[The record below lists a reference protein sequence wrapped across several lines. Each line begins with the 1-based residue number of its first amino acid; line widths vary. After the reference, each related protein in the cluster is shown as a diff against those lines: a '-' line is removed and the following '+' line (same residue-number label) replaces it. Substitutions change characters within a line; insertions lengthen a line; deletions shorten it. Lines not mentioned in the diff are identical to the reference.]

1 MKNPLRKRLPRELK
15 GELGKYLVVFILMV
29 LTIGMVSGFLV
40 ADGSMIVAYNDG
52 FEKYNIENGNFR
64 TNQQIYKSQKEE
76 IQNLGIKLYENFY
89 IEEPLDNGSTMR
101 FFKNRTEING
111 VCLMQGEFPKAT
123 GEIAIDRMYADNNE
137 LKVGDTLKS
146 QSGKKIWKITG
157 LVALSDYSCLFQNN
171 NDSMFD
177 SVKFGVS
184 VVTPEEFDTL
194 DQDKLQYNYSWIYD
208 KQPKTEKEEKD
219 VSEELMENIG
229 EIVTLEAFV
238 PRYLNQA
245 ITFTG
250 DDMGS
255 DKAMMIILLYIV
267 IVIMAFVFGI
277 TISNTIRRE
286 SGVIGTL
293 RASGYTRKELIRH
306 YMALPVLVTLV
317 GALVGNILGYTVFK
331 NVCAG
336 MYYGSYSLPTYVTVW
351 SAEAFLLTTVVPVII
366 MLVVN
371 YGVLRHKLRLSP
383 LKFLRRDLSGRKR
396 KKAIYLSPVIKIFSR
411 FRLRVIFQNMSN
423 YLVLFIG
430 ILFANLLLMF
440 GLLLP
445 SALSHYQVEIQ
456 NNMLAK
462 YQYMLQ
468 VPVSAASGNKFD
480 GLISLLEFY
489 MDSRTDNENAEEFS
503 AYSLNTLPGKYK
515 SEEVLLYGI
524 EPDSR
529 YVAIDFNDTKDIY
542 ESSENTTDTK
552 DRKDEAGNKVKADNK
567 NTANA
572 EKESAAVYI
581 SSAYADKFL
590 LHVGDTI
597 TLKEKYEKEKYSFKI
612 AGVYDYTAALCVFMS
627 RSELND
633 IFDLGEDYYSGYFSD
648 TELTDIKSQYI
659 GSVVDLDALTKIS
672 RQLDVSMGSMM
683 GMVNGFA
690 IVIYMVLIY
699 LLSKIIIEKN
709 AQSISM
715 VKILGYTNGE
725 ISRLYILSTSMVVV
739 LCLLLSLPLETVI
752 MKVLFRE
759 MMLSSISG
767 WITLWIDPMIYL
779 QMFAAGIVTYTVV
792 ALLEFRR
799 IKKVPMDEAL
809 KNVE

>member
-29 LTIGMVSGFLV
+29 ASIGFVSGFLV
-40 ADGSMIVAYNDG
+40 ADNSMLIAYNEG
-52 FEKYNIENGNFR
+52 FEKYNIEDGNFR
-64 TNQQIYKSQKEE
+64 TAEQVHKTQREE
-76 IQNLGIKLYENFY
+76 IEALGVKLYDNY
-89 IEEPLDNGSTMR
+89 YVEEPLDNGSTMR
-101 FFKNRTEING
+101 FFKNRQQVDKI
-111 VCLMQGEFPKAT
+111 CLMKGELPAGT
-123 GEIAIDRMYADNNE
+123 GEIAIDRMYADNNN
-137 LKVGDTLKS
+137 LSVGDTLR
-146 QSGKKIWKITG
+146 SGKRTWKITG

-177 SVKFGVS
+177 AVKFGVS
-184 VVTPEEFDTL
+184 VVTEEEFDSL
-194 DQDKLQYNYSWIYD
+194 DQEKLQYNYSWIYD
-208 KQPKTEKEEKD
+208 EKPKTEKEEKE
-219 VSEELMENIG
+219 VSEDLMEDMG
-229 EIVTLEAFV
+229 KIVTLEAFV

-250 DDMGS
+250 DDMGG
-255 DKAMMIILLYIV
+255 DKAMMIMLLYI
-267 IVIMAFVFGI
+267 IMVIMAFVFGI
-277 TISNTIRRE
+277 TISNTIRKE
-286 SGVIGTL
+286 AGVIGTL
-293 RASGYTRKELIRH
+293 RASGYTRQELILH
-306 YMALPVLVTLV
+306 YMTLPVLVTFV
-317 GALVGNILGYTVFK
+317 GALIGNILGYTILK
-331 NVCAG
+331 DVCAD

-351 SAEAFLLTTVVPVII
+351 NGEAFGLTTLVPVVI

-371 YGVLRHKLRLSP
+371 YEVLRHKLKLSP
-383 LKFLRRDLSGRKR
+383 LKFLRRDLSGRKQKR
-396 KKAIYLSPVIKIFSR
+396 AIYLSPKMKIFSR

-423 YLVLFIG
+423 YMVLFIG

-468 VPVSAASGNKFD
+468 VPVSAVSGNKFD

-489 MDSRTDNENAEEFS
+489 MDSRTDNEDAEEFS

-529 YVAIDFNDTKDIY
+529 YVTIDFNNTKD
-542 ESSENTTDTK
+542 K
-552 DRKDEAGNKVKADNK
+552 KDEAGNKEKADNK

-612 AGVYDYTAALCVFMS
+612 AGVYDYTAALCVFMP

-690 IVIYMVLIY
+690 IMIYMVLIY

-725 ISRLYILSTSMVVV
+725 ISKLYIMSTSLVVV
-739 LCLLLSLPLETVI
+739 FCLLLSLPLETVI

-767 WITLWIDPMIYL
+767 WITLWIDPMIYV
-779 QMFAAGIVTYTVV
+779 QMFAAGIITYGIV

-799 IKKVPMDEAL
+799 VKKVPMDEAL

>member
-29 LTIGMVSGFLV
+29 ASIGFVSGFLV
-40 ADGSMIVAYNDG
+40 ADNSMLIAYNEG
-52 FEKYNIENGNFR
+52 FGKYNIEDGNFR
-64 TNQQIYKSQKEE
+64 TAEQIHKTQREE
-76 IQNLGIKLYENFY
+76 IEALGVKLYDNY
-89 IEEPLDNGSTMR
+89 YVEEPLDNGSTMR
-101 FFKNRTEING
+101 FFKNRQQVDK
-111 VCLMQGEFPKAT
+111 VCLMKGELPART
-123 GEIAIDRMYADNNE
+123 GEIAIDRMYADNNN
-137 LKVGDTLKS
+137 LSVGDTLR
-146 QSGKKIWKITG
+146 SGKRTWKITG

-177 SVKFGVS
+177 AVKFGVS
-184 VVTPEEFDTL
+184 VVTEEEFDSL
-194 DQDKLQYNYSWIYD
+194 EQEKLQYNYSWIYD
-208 KQPKTEKEEKD
+208 EKPKTEKEEKE
-219 VSEELMENIG
+219 VSEDLMEDMG
-229 EIVTLEAFV
+229 KIVTLEAFV

-250 DDMGS
+250 DDMGG
-255 DKAMMIILLYIV
+255 DKAMMIMLLYI
-267 IVIMAFVFGI
+267 IMVIMAFVFGI
-277 TISNTIRRE
+277 TISNTIRKE
-286 SGVIGTL
+286 AGVIGTL
-293 RASGYTRKELIRH
+293 RASGYTRQELILH
-306 YMALPVLVTLV
+306 YMTLPVLVTFV
-317 GALVGNILGYTVFK
+317 GALIGNILGYTVLK
-331 NVCAG
+331 DVCAD

-351 SAEAFLLTTVVPVII
+351 NGEAFGITTLVPVVI

-371 YGVLRHKLRLSP
+371 YGVLRHKLKLSP
-383 LKFLRRDLSGRKR
+383 LKFLRRDLSGRKQKR
-396 KKAIYLSPVIKIFSR
+396 AIYLSPKMKIFSR

-423 YLVLFIG
+423 YMVLFIG

-468 VPVSAASGNKFD
+468 VPVSAVSGNKFD
-480 GLISLLEFY
+480 GLISQLEFY
-489 MDSRTDNENAEEFS
+489 MDSRTDNEDAEEFS

-529 YVAIDFNDTKDIY
+529 YVTIDFNNTKD
-542 ESSENTTDTK
+542 K
-552 DRKDEAGNKVKADNK
+552 KDEAGNKEKADNK

-612 AGVYDYTAALCVFMS
+612 AGVYGYTAALCVFMP

-690 IVIYMVLIY
+690 IMIYMVLIY

-725 ISRLYILSTSMVVV
+725 ISKLYIMSTSLVVV
-739 LCLLLSLPLETVI
+739 FCLLLSLPLETVI

-767 WITLWIDPMIYL
+767 WITLWIDPMIYV
-779 QMFAAGIVTYTVV
+779 QMFAAGIITYGIV

-799 IKKVPMDEAL
+799 VKKVPMDEAL

>member
-29 LTIGMVSGFLV
+29 ASIGFVSGFLV
-40 ADGSMIVAYNDG
+40 ADNSMLIAYNEG
-52 FEKYNIENGNFR
+52 FEKYNIEDGNFR
-64 TNQQIYKSQKEE
+64 TAEQVHKTQREE
-76 IQNLGIKLYENFY
+76 IEALGVKLYDNY
-89 IEEPLDNGSTMR
+89 YVEEPLDNGSTMR
-101 FFKNRTEING
+101 FFKNRQQVDK
-111 VCLMQGEFPKAT
+111 VCLMKGELPAGT
-123 GEIAIDRMYADNNE
+123 GEIAIDRMYADNNN
-137 LKVGDTLKS
+137 LSVGDTLR
-146 QSGKKIWKITG
+146 SGKRTWKITG

-177 SVKFGVS
+177 AVKFGVS
-184 VVTPEEFDTL
+184 VVTEEEFDSL
-194 DQDKLQYNYSWIYD
+194 DQEKLQYNYSWIYD
-208 KQPKTEKEEKD
+208 EKPKTEKEEKE
-219 VSEELMENIG
+219 VSEDLMEDMG
-229 EIVTLEAFV
+229 KIVTLEAFV

-250 DDMGS
+250 DDMGG
-255 DKAMMIILLYIV
+255 DKAMMIMLLYI
-267 IVIMAFVFGI
+267 IMVIMAFVFGI
-277 TISNTIRRE
+277 TISNTIRKE
-286 SGVIGTL
+286 AGVIGTL
-293 RASGYTRKELIRH
+293 RASGYTRQELILH
-306 YMALPVLVTLV
+306 YMTLPVLVTFV
-317 GALVGNILGYTVFK
+317 GALIGNILGYTVLK
-331 NVCAG
+331 DVCAD

-351 SAEAFLLTTVVPVII
+351 NGEAFGLTTLVPVVI

-371 YGVLRHKLRLSP
+371 YGVLRHKLKLSP
-383 LKFLRRDLSGRKR
+383 LKFLRRDLSGRKQKR
-396 KKAIYLSPVIKIFSR
+396 AIYLSPKMKIFSR

-423 YLVLFIG
+423 YMVLFIG

-468 VPVSAASGNKFD
+468 VPVSAVSGNKFD

-489 MDSRTDNENAEEFS
+489 MDSRTDNEDAEEFS

-529 YVAIDFNDTKDIY
+529 YVTIDFNNTKD
-542 ESSENTTDTK
+542 K
-552 DRKDEAGNKVKADNK
+552 KDEAGNKEKADNK

-590 LHVGDTI
+590 LHVWDTI

-612 AGVYDYTAALCVFMS
+612 AGVYDYTAALCVFMP

-690 IVIYMVLIY
+690 IMIYMVLVY

-725 ISRLYILSTSMVVV
+725 ISKLYIMSTSLVVV
-739 LCLLLSLPLETVI
+739 FCLLLSLPLETVI

-767 WITLWIDPMIYL
+767 WITLWIDPMIYV
-779 QMFAAGIVTYTVV
+779 QMFAAGIITYGIV

-799 IKKVPMDEAL
+799 VKKVPMDEAL

>member
-29 LTIGMVSGFLV
+29 ASIGFVSGFLV
-40 ADGSMIVAYNDG
+40 ADNSMLIAYNEG
-52 FEKYNIENGNFR
+52 FGKYNIEDGNFR
-64 TNQQIYKSQKEE
+64 TAEQIHKTQREE
-76 IQNLGIKLYENFY
+76 IEALGVKLYDNY
-89 IEEPLDNGSTMR
+89 YVEEPLDNGSTMR
-101 FFKNRTEING
+101 FFKNRQQVDK
-111 VCLMQGEFPKAT
+111 VCLMKGELPAGT
-123 GEIAIDRMYADNNE
+123 GEIAIDRMYADNNN
-137 LKVGDTLKS
+137 LSVGDTLR
-146 QSGKKIWKITG
+146 SGKRTWKITG

-177 SVKFGVS
+177 AVKFGVS
-184 VVTPEEFDTL
+184 VVTEEEFDSL
-194 DQDKLQYNYSWIYD
+194 DQEKLQYNYSWIYD
-208 KQPKTEKEEKD
+208 EKPKTEKEEKE
-219 VSEELMENIG
+219 VSEDLMEDMG
-229 EIVTLEAFV
+229 KIVTLEAFV

-250 DDMGS
+250 DDMGG
-255 DKAMMIILLYIV
+255 DKAMMIMLLYI
-267 IVIMAFVFGI
+267 IMVIMAFVFGI
-277 TISNTIRRE
+277 TISNTIRKE
-286 SGVIGTL
+286 AGVIGTL
-293 RASGYTRKELIRH
+293 RASGYTRQELILH
-306 YMALPVLVTLV
+306 YMTLPVLVTFV
-317 GALVGNILGYTVFK
+317 GALIGNILGYTVLK
-331 NVCAG
+331 DVCAD

-351 SAEAFLLTTVVPVII
+351 NGEAFGLTTLVPVVI

-371 YGVLRHKLRLSP
+371 YGVLRHKLKLSP
-383 LKFLRRDLSGRKR
+383 LKFLRRDLSGRKQKR
-396 KKAIYLSPVIKIFSR
+396 AIYLSPKMKIFSR
-411 FRLRVIFQNMSN
+411 FRIRVIFQNMSN
-423 YLVLFIG
+423 YMVLFIG

-468 VPVSAASGNKFD
+468 VPVSAVSGNKFD

-489 MDSRTDNENAEEFS
+489 MDSRTDNEDAEEFS

-529 YVAIDFNDTKDIY
+529 YVTIDFNNTKD
-542 ESSENTTDTK
+542 K
-552 DRKDEAGNKVKADNK
+552 KDEAGNKEKADNK

-612 AGVYDYTAALCVFMS
+612 AGVYGYTAALCVFMP

-690 IVIYMVLIY
+690 IMIYMVLIY

-725 ISRLYILSTSMVVV
+725 ISKLYIMSTSLVVV
-739 LCLLLSLPLETVI
+739 FCLLLSLPLETVI

-767 WITLWIDPMIYL
+767 WITLWIDPMIYV
-779 QMFAAGIVTYTVV
+779 QMFAAGIITYGIV

-799 IKKVPMDEAL
+799 VKKVPMDEAL

>member
-29 LTIGMVSGFLV
+29 ASIGFVSGFLV
-40 ADGSMIVAYNDG
+40 ADNSMLIAYNEG
-52 FEKYNIENGNFR
+52 FEKYNIEDGNFR
-64 TNQQIYKSQKEE
+64 TAEQVHKTQREE
-76 IQNLGIKLYENFY
+76 IEALGVKLYDNY
-89 IEEPLDNGSTMR
+89 YVEESLDNGSTMR
-101 FFKNRTEING
+101 FFKNRQQVDK
-111 VCLMQGEFPKAT
+111 VCLMKGELPAGT
-123 GEIAIDRMYADNNE
+123 GEIAIDRMYADNNN
-137 LKVGDTLKS
+137 LSVGDTLR
-146 QSGKKIWKITG
+146 SGKRTWKITG

-177 SVKFGVS
+177 AVKFGVS
-184 VVTPEEFDTL
+184 VVTEEEFDSL
-194 DQDKLQYNYSWIYD
+194 DQEKLQYNYSWIYD
-208 KQPKTEKEEKD
+208 EKPKTEKEEKE
-219 VSEELMENIG
+219 VSEDLMEDMG
-229 EIVTLEAFV
+229 KIVTLEAFV

-250 DDMGS
+250 DDMGG
-255 DKAMMIILLYIV
+255 DKAMMIMLLYI
-267 IVIMAFVFGI
+267 IMVIMAFVFGI
-277 TISNTIRRE
+277 TISNTIRKE
-286 SGVIGTL
+286 AGVIGTL
-293 RASGYTRKELIRH
+293 RASGYTRQELILH
-306 YMALPVLVTLV
+306 YMTLPVLVTFV
-317 GALVGNILGYTVFK
+317 GALIGNILGYTVLK
-331 NVCAG
+331 DVCAD

-351 SAEAFLLTTVVPVII
+351 NGEAFGLTTLVPVVI

-371 YGVLRHKLRLSP
+371 YGVLRHKLKLSP
-383 LKFLRRDLSGRKR
+383 LKFLRRDLSGRKQKR
-396 KKAIYLSPVIKIFSR
+396 AIYLSPKMKIFSR

-423 YLVLFIG
+423 YMVLFIG

-468 VPVSAASGNKFD
+468 VPVSAVSGNKFD

-489 MDSRTDNENAEEFS
+489 MDSRTDNEDAEEFS

-529 YVAIDFNDTKDIY
+529 YVTIDFNNTKD
-542 ESSENTTDTK
+542 K
-552 DRKDEAGNKVKADNK
+552 KDEAGNKEKADNK

-612 AGVYDYTAALCVFMS
+612 AGVYDYTAALCVFMP

-690 IVIYMVLIY
+690 IMIYMVLIY

-725 ISRLYILSTSMVVV
+725 ISKLYIMSTSLVVV
-739 LCLLLSLPLETVI
+739 FCLLLSLPLETVI

-767 WITLWIDPMIYL
+767 WITLWIDPMIYV
-779 QMFAAGIVTYTVV
+779 QMFAAGIITYGIV

-799 IKKVPMDEAL
+799 VKNVPMDEAL

>member
-146 QSGKKIWKITG
+146 QRGKQTWKVTG

-208 KQPKTEKEEKD
+208 KQPKTEKEEKE

-293 RASGYTRKELIRH
+293 RASGYTRRELIRH

-317 GALVGNILGYTVFK
+317 GAWWEIFWDIQYLKMYVQECIMAAIACYLCDRMERRSFSAYNSSSGDHYAGGELWSSPTQIASFPAEIPAQGSFRQKEEKSNLFK
-331 NVCAG
+331 PC
-336 MYYGSYSLPTYVTVW
+336 YK
-351 SAEAFLLTTVVPVII
+351 
-366 MLVVN
+366 
-371 YGVLRHKLRLSP
+371 KLFQISP
-383 LKFLRRDLSGRKR
+383 SCDLSEYEQLSGTVYRD
-396 KKAIYLSPVIKIFSR
+396 YLCQPAVDVWIT
-411 FRLRVIFQNMSN
+411 
-423 YLVLFIG
+423 
-430 ILFANLLLMF
+430 
-440 GLLLP
+440 P
-445 SALSHYQVEIQ
+445 S
-456 NNMLAK
+456 
-462 YQYMLQ
+462 
-468 VPVSAASGNKFD
+468 F
-480 GLISLLEFY
+480 GLISL
-489 MDSRTDNENAEEFS
+489 S
-503 AYSLNTLPGKYK
+503 G
-515 SEEVLLYGI
+515 
-524 EPDSR
+524 
-529 YVAIDFNDTKDIY
+529 
-542 ESSENTTDTK
+542 
-552 DRKDEAGNKVKADNK
+552 GNP
-567 NTANA
+567 
-572 EKESAAVYI
+572 E
-581 SSAYADKFL
+581 
-590 LHVGDTI
+590 
-597 TLKEKYEKEKYSFKI
+597 
-612 AGVYDYTAALCVFMS
+612 
-627 RSELND
+627 
-633 IFDLGEDYYSGYFSD
+633 
-648 TELTDIKSQYI
+648 
-659 GSVVDLDALTKIS
+659 
-672 RQLDVSMGSMM
+672 
-683 GMVNGFA
+683 
-690 IVIYMVLIY
+690 
-699 LLSKIIIEKN
+699 
-709 AQSISM
+709 
-715 VKILGYTNGE
+715 
-725 ISRLYILSTSMVVV
+725 
-739 LCLLLSLPLETVI
+739 
-752 MKVLFRE
+752 
-759 MMLSSISG
+759 
-767 WITLWIDPMIYL
+767 
-779 QMFAAGIVTYTVV
+779 
-792 ALLEFRR
+792 
-799 IKKVPMDEAL
+799 
-809 KNVE
+809 